1 MNALSATRSSAA
13 NTPTT
18 VGKHTYRE
26 REKEKDRGR
35 EPRRARRERRL
46 LSRAPRRVDLSE
58 GGKRGKTPRTAAR
71 SERIGRFL
79 AKIGWATKGGDGG

>member
-26 REKEKDRGR
+26 REGEKKRKIEKESREGPGERGGCSL
-35 EPRRARRERRL
+35 AHL
-46 LSRAPRRVDLSE
+46 E
-58 GGKRGKTPRTAAR
+58 G
-71 SERIGRFL
+71 
-79 AKIGWATKGGDGG
+79 